1 MKKMNAEDT
10 KRVCSGVL
18 RTPGALSEN
27 RKVSCEEPFAE
38 PEGFPMMR
46 GLTLPYFYMHLR

>member
-1 MKKMNAEDT
+1 MKRMSAEET
-10 KRVCSGVL
+10 KKVFSGIF
-18 RTPGALSEN
+18 RTPEALREN

-46 GLTLPYFYMHLR
+46 GLTPPHFYGHLR